1 MGSER
6 ACASVAKGNIVLNN
20 QALNAPPLSVRL
32 LNAQSTLVLL
42 GVALALYASV
52 FAVMGTAFTLR
63 HLFSLMKL
71 ASYLGIVSAGQMLTL
86 LVGGTDMSVANLIIL
101 SGIVASSLFAIG
113 LPLAVVIL
121 IVLAMGLAVGAVNG
135 WFIAKVGLQPMVMT
149 LAMGSILMGLCL
161 VITNG
166 ATRAGNSQLLRD
178 FCNKNLWN
186 GLTGSVL
193 MWLLVGIVIS
203 WTLSRRRFG
212 WEVYLVGAN
221 EQAARLSG
229 VPVTITKIKV
239 YMLCSLLASLAGIM
253 VLGYTGTTSLSQGD
267 SYLLPGIAACLLG
280 GISPLGGKGGYGGVA
295 IGVFILATI
304 DNLLTILR
312 MSNAERQILQGAILL
327 AFIVLYNG
335 GIRFGKLLP
344 RAKDFTIMKSKI

>member
-1 MGSER
+1 M
-6 ACASVAKGNIVLNN
+6 AQGNISVDNA
-20 QALNAPPLSVRL
+20 ALNSPSLSLRL
-32 LNAQSTLVLL
+32 RQAKSTLILL
-42 GVALALYASV
+42 AVALALYASV
-52 FAVMGTAFTLR
+52 FVIMGTSFTLR
-63 HLFSLMKL
+63 HFFSLLKL

-101 SGIVASSLFAIG
+101 SGIVASSLFAMG
-113 LPLAVVIL
+113 LPLIAVVL
-121 IVLAMGLAVGAVNG
+121 AVLLMGLAVGAVNG

-149 LAMGSILMGLCL
+149 LAMGSVLMGLCL
-161 VITNG
+161 IVTNG

-178 FCNKNLWN
+178 FCNKNLTN

-193 MWLLVGIVIS
+193 MWLAVGITVS
-203 WTLSRRRFG
+203 WTLNRRRFG
-212 WEVYLVGAN
+212 WETYLVGSN
-221 EQAARLSG
+221 ERAAALSG
-229 VPVTITKIKV
+229 ISVEGTKIKV
-239 YMLCSLLASLAGIM
+239 YMLCSLLAALTGIM

-280 GISPLGGKGGYGGVA
+280 GVSPLGGKGGYGGVA

-327 AFIVLYNG
+327 AFIILYNG
-335 GIRFGKLLP
+335 GISFGNLLP
-344 RAKDFTIMKSKI
+344 KRRR